1 MRNVKIYRLGKRTP
15 KETGVI
21 TIASQLHDD
30 ENGSFVTYQASF
42 CSPKDRYDKQF
53 GIEMAINRHTTN
65 AKSVRIQVRKHNV
78 VVNSILVDMLDR
90 GIAPDWSKTTIRDFL
105 NRV

>member
-1 MRNVKIYRLGKRTP
+1 MQNTKIYRLGKRTP

-21 TIASQLHDD
+21 TIASSLHTD
-30 ENGSFVTYQASF
+30 ESGNYVTYQASF

-53 GIEMAINRHTTN
+53 GIRMAIERHN
-65 AKSVRIQVRKHNV
+65 LAPIEVRIPIRKHNV

-90 GIAPDWSKTTIRDFL
+90 KIVPDWSRKTIRNFL
-105 NRV
+105 ARV